1 MITSFIIMYVVMF
14 LNMADISHYHTSATR
29 IYMGILMVTPI
40 AVVTMLMMGKIY
52 PNKKLN
58 SAIIISSILVFGI
71 VLRALSTQT
80 PVNDVQYMKAM
91 IPHHSFMKSKHANI
105 QDREVKKLSQQIMK
119 SQEEEI
125 AQMEAMLKRMT
136 N

>member
-1 MITSFIIMYVVMF
+1 MITSFMIMYVVMF
-14 LNMADISHYHTSATR
+14 LNMVDISHYHTSATR
-29 IYMGILMVTPI
+29 IYMGILMVSPM

-71 VLRALSTQT
+71 VLTTLSTQT
-80 PVNDVQYMKAM
+80 PVNDVQYMKAL
-91 IPHHSFMKSKHANI
+91 IPHHSSAFMKSEHANI

-119 SQEEEI
+119 SQE
-125 AQMEAMLKRMT
+125 
-136 N
+136 